1 MKSFIIFLLLS
12 SLSNIAFSQTFQS
25 STSKTQLLELYSS
38 QGCSSC
44 PPAERWFSSLTE
56 HPELWTKFVPLVFH
70 VDYWNYLG
78 WKDPFSNSIFSQRQ
92 RRYYSQK
99 AISSVYT
106 PGVLL
111 DGHEWRGWYRTKRI
125 NDITE
130 VSGHLIAKLN
140 NNMLSVSYSD
150 NKKLIL
156 NIALLGSGIKTDVL
170 SGENRNHS
178 FKEDFIVLSMRSKT
192 SNNGKW
198 TLPFNI
204 NSKFNVER
212 HAIAIWVSSLDNMK
226 PLQATGGW
234 IINH

>member
-1 MKSFIIFLLLS
+1 MKLLTFFLLIFS
-12 SLSNIAFSQTFQS
+12 ISNTAFTQTFQS

-44 PPAERWFSSLTE
+44 PPAERWFTSLSSS
-56 HPELWTKFVPLVFH
+56 PNLWTNFVPLVFH

-78 WKDPFSNSIFSQRQ
+78 WKDPFSSSLYSKRQ
-92 RRYYSQK
+92 RKYYSQK
-99 AISSVYT
+99 ALNSVYT

-111 DGHEWRGWYRTKRI
+111 NGLEWRGWHRTKNISNISETTGR
-125 NDITE
+125 
-130 VSGHLIAKLN
+130 LIAELEN
-140 NNMLSVSYSD
+140 NTLRVSYSE
-150 NKKLIL
+150 NKPLIL
-156 NIALLGSGIKTDVL
+156 NVALLGSGIKTDIL
-170 SGENRNHS
+170 SGENRNRS
-178 FKEDFIVLSMRSKT
+178 FKEDFIVLSMQSKP

-212 HAIAIWVSSLDNMK
+212 YAIALWVSPVDKMK

-234 IINH
+234 IIN